1 MVELI
6 ERLYQTNEISE
17 EVKNRLLSK
26 HYGNTSCAY
35 SGLPSPKAYEA

>member
-26 HYGNTSCAY
+26 HYGHEKT
-35 SGLPSPKAYEA
+35 

>member
-6 ERLYQTNEISE
+6 ERLYQTNEIRE
-17 EVKNRLLSK
+17 EVKKKLLSK
-26 HYGNTSCAY
+26 HYDNTSCAY

>member
-17 EVKNRLLSK
+17 EVKNRLLNK

>member
-6 ERLYQTNEISE
+6 EHLYQTNEISE
-17 EVKNRLLSK
+17 EVKIKLLSK
-26 HYGNTSCAY
+26 HYGNTNCSY

>member
-6 ERLYQTNEISE
+6 EHLFQTNEISE
-17 EVKNRLLSK
+17 EVKEQLLSK
-26 HYGNTSCAY
+26 HYGNSNCSY

>member
-35 SGLPSPKAYEA
+35 SGLTSPKAYEA